1 MASSERSIGQIAEES
16 PSPRE
21 GTLGV
26 SRIVFL
32 VLAAATPLGAVV
44 GAMALGFALGSGAGM
59 PGAYVLSGL
68 VLLCFAAGY
77 AAMSQHVTR
86 GGAFYT
92 YITRGLGR
100 PAGLAAASIAVLAYN
115 AIFCSVLGAAAFF
128 ISKVGEEGAGWKSP
142 WQLWAVVLL
151 VVVGA
156 LGRREV
162 DFNAK
167 ILGTLLSLE
176 VAILIMMDIGILA
189 HRGLAAF
196 SLRCFE
202 PSLVFS
208 GAAGAGL
215 VFAFNCFIGFEA
227 TAIFGEE
234 AKDPARTVPRA
245 TYASVCIIGVFY
257 ALTAWSLVSAYGVD
271 QVHAVAAND
280 PGMFVLN
287 AASTFVGGPAA
298 AAMGILLVT
307 SLFAALLA
315 THTATARYFFVLGRE
330 GLLPRALGRTHPRWG
345 SPHTA
350 SSVQVG
356 LAAVV
361 VLPFALSGADPL
373 LTLSTSTGGIGTL
386 GIIAL
391 QAAAAFSVVAFFRKR
406 GDARWLTTFA
416 APSVG
421 GVGLSAA
428 MFLIVNN
435 YSVLTGSTSRA
446 INELPWLL
454 VVAGLAGFGYA
465 LWLRRARPEV
475 YFGGSTTEGA
485 S

>member
-1 MASSERSIGQIAEES
+1 MSEPERSL
-16 PSPRE
+16 
-21 GTLGV
+21 GT

-44 GAMALGFALGSGAGM
+44 GSMALGFALGSGPGM
-59 PGAYVLSGL
+59 PGAYLISGL

-86 GGAFYT
+86 GGAFYA

-100 PAGLAAASIAVLAYN
+100 PAGLAAAFIALLAYN
-115 AIFCSVLGAAAFF
+115 AIFCSVLGAASFF
-128 ISKVGEEGAGWKSP
+128 IGKIVEETVGWSAP
-142 WQLWAVVLL
+142 WQMWALALL
-151 VVVGA
+151 VAVGV

-167 ILGTLLSLE
+167 ILGTLLGLE
-176 VAILIMMDIGILA
+176 VAILVLMDIGIVA
-189 HRGLAAF
+189 HRGFAAF

-202 PSLVFS
+202 PSTLFS

-215 VFAFNCFIGFEA
+215 VFAFNCYIGFEA

-245 TYASVCIIGVFY
+245 TYVSVCIIGIFY
-257 ALTAWSLVSAYGVD
+257 ALTAWSLVTAYGLEH
-271 QVHAVAAND
+271 VHDVAAKD

-287 AASTFVGGPAA
+287 AAGTFVGAPATM
-298 AAMGILLVT
+298 AMGLFLIT

-315 THTATARYFFVLGRE
+315 THSATARYFFVLGRE

-350 SSVQVG
+350 STVQIA
-356 LAAVV
+356 LTAIV

-373 LTLSTSTGGIGTL
+373 LTLSTSTGGLGTL

-391 QAAAAFSVVAFFRKR
+391 QAAAAFSVVAFFRR
-406 GDARWLTTFA
+406 RRDVRWFVTMV
-416 APSVG
+416 APTVG
-421 GVGLSAA
+421 GVGLTAA
-428 MFLIVNN
+428 MVLIVNN
-435 YSVLTGSTSRA
+435 YSVLTGSTSRMV
-446 INELPWLL
+446 NDLPWLL
-454 VVAGLAGFGYA
+454 VFAGLAGLGYA
-465 LWLRRARPEV
+465 VWLRRAHPEV
-475 YFGGSTTEGA
+475 YLAATDGP
-485 S
+485 